1 MGTKRAWK
9 TVGASNEAGGEALA
23 RILADPQV
31 GPTGFT
37 SRSGWAHAPRSYPG
51 RETGQHSWSEK
62 ESLCSI
68 RQYSQ
73 QSLARSRTKC
83 RASTGMGD
91 LKTAVQPKKTKR
103 SERVRRL
110 HANADPH
117 LPGEWRLL
125 QNLSFGIF
133 RSFRPS
139 ICRIQDDRFTQPSV
153 SRLLSLSPSVCHPA
167 TWQMANLR
175 SLCLTARN

>member
-9 TVGASNEAGGEALA
+9 TVGASPMKPAGRRSRESWPTRRSALPGLRA
-23 RILADPQV
+23 
-31 GPTGFT
+31 
-37 SRSGWAHAPRSYPG
+37 AHAPRSYPG

-175 SLCLTARN
+175 SLRLTARN